1 MSTGN
6 NTQSFFAQHY
16 STRTIKTMRNREISR
31 KIAANKYIKKLSR
44 KFQSENNGSLAL
56 LKEIPKGYYCYD
68 FTDYNDKVD
77 PPVFLTKKCPFWYS
91 IEIPK
96 EEQGDHVGL
105 VAMGQS
111 HIGGCKLIGK
121 TDDDMDGWG
130 LLWDQ
135 CKECP
140 F

>member
-1 MSTGN
+1 MRVPI
-6 NTQSFFAQHY
+6 QAQKMHHG
-16 STRTIKTMRNREISR
+16 
-31 KIAANKYIKKLSR
+31 L
-44 KFQSENNGSLAL
+44 
-56 LKEIPKGYYCYD
+56 PKGYYCYD
-68 FTDYNDKVD
+68 
-77 PPVFLTKKCPFWYS
+77 TKKCPFWYS

>member
-1 MSTGN
+1 
-6 NTQSFFAQHY
+6 
-16 STRTIKTMRNREISR
+16 MRNREISR
-31 KIAANKYIKKLSR
+31 EIAANKYIKKLSR

-56 LKEIPKGYYCYD
+56 LKEIPQGLYCYD
-68 FTDYNDKVD
+68 YTSES
-77 PPVFLTKKCPFWYS
+77 LIKKCPFWYS

-121 TDDDMDGWG
+121 TDDDLDGWG